1 MRLKPGGDP
10 PAGPTDLMGALMETK
25 SGRGGAKER
34 NPQVARMVVA
44 AVIVILVVWFAVA
57 NSQRVEVDYLLFSR
71 DSRLVYVIIGAALL
85 GAIADRLVIH
95 RRRRD
100 R

>member
-1 MRLKPGGDP
+1 
-10 PAGPTDLMGALMETK
+10 METK
-25 SGRGGAKER
+25 SRRGGAKEG
-34 NPQVARMVVA
+34 NSQVGRLVVA
-44 AVIVILVVWFAVA
+44 AVIVIVVVWFAFA

-85 GAIADRLVIH
+85 GAIADRLVQY

>member
-1 MRLKPGGDP
+1 
-10 PAGPTDLMGALMETK
+10 METK
-25 SGRGGAKER
+25 SRRGGAREGNSHVGR
-34 NPQVARMVVA
+34 LVVA

-71 DSRLVYVIIGAALL
+71 DSRLVYVIIGAAVL
-85 GAIADRLVIH
+85 GAIADRLVQR

>member
-1 MRLKPGGDP
+1 
-10 PAGPTDLMGALMETK
+10 METK
-25 SGRGGAKER
+25 SRRGGAKAGHS
-34 NPQVARMVVA
+34 QVGRLLVA
-44 AVIVILVVWFAVA
+44 AVIVIVVVWFAFA
-57 NSQRVEVDYLLFSR
+57 NSQRVEVDYLAFSR

-85 GAIADRLVIH
+85 GAIADRLVQY